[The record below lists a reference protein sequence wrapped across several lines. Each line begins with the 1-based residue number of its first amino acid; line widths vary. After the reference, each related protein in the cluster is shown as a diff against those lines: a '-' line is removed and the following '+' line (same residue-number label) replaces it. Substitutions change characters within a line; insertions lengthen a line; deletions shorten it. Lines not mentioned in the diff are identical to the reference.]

1 MTKTTWTL
9 EVQEDPTNPEELILQ
24 FPDDLM
30 AQAGWQPGDTL
41 IWTDQGDGSW
51 SLTRKLS
58 TKDRVQALYIQA
70 REFLLNSFK
79 SKP

>member
-9 EVQEDPTNPEELILQ
+9 EVLEDPTNPEECILQ

-30 AQAGWQPGDTL
+30 AQAGWKEGDTL
-41 IWTDQGDGSW
+41 IWKDQGDGSW

-58 TKDRVQALYIQA
+58 TKERVQALYIQA
-70 REFLLNSFK
+70 RDFLLSFK